1 VRKFVAAAALALAG
15 LMTTGVG
22 VSNADKIRVEGNY
35 ATQASCQADG
45 PHIEVLNG
53 GSWPHFECVQHS
65 DGLWY
70 LYLSN

>member
-1 VRKFVAAAALALAG
+1 MTIAAGLLALGG

-22 VSNADKIRVEGNY
+22 ISVADEVQVEGNY
-35 ATQASCQADG
+35 ATQAACTADG
-45 PHIEVLNG
+45 PAVEVEHPGNFT
-53 GSWPHFECVQHS
+53 HFSCEQHS

>member
-1 VRKFVAAAALALAG
+1 MRKTVAAGVLAFCG

-22 VSNADKIRVEGNY
+22 VSYADEIQVEGNY
-35 ATQASCQADG
+35 ATQAACEIDG
-45 PHIEVLNG
+45 PHVEVNHPG
-53 GSWPHFECVQHS
+53 TFTHFSCAQHS

>member
-1 VRKFVAAAALALAG
+1 MRKTIAAGALAFSG

-22 VSNADKIRVEGNY
+22 VSNAEEIQVEGNY
-35 ATQASCQADG
+35 ATQAACEVDG
-45 PHIEVLNG
+45 PHVEVNHPG
-53 GSWPHFECVQHS
+53 TFTHFSCQQHA